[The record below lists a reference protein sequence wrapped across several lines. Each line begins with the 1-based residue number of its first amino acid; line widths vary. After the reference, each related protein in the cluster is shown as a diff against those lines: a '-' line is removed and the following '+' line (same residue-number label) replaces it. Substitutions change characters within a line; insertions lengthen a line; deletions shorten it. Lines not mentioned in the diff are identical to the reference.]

1 VGCGNPAENANEA
14 RKTVE
19 MSDIPKVDQKDF
31 EKVVQSLLKQGP
43 TKRSEIKSSPKKL
56 GKVIPPRGSE

>member
-1 VGCGNPAENANEA
+1 ME
-14 RKTVE
+14 VE

-43 TKRSEIKSSPKKL
+43 TKRSEVNSSPKKL
-56 GKVIPPRGSE
+56 GKVIPPQK